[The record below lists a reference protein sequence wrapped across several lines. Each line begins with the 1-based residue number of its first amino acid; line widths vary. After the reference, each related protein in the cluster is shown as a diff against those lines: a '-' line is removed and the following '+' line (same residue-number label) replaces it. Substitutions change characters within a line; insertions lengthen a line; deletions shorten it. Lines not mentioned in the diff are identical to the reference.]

1 MVGNIFIQGLPHDS
15 DKPECLVVII
25 DFVFSYP
32 LEQHTEI
39 ESFPGNT
46 DITAES
52 KCGGVAV
59 ADLDPVVGIQIPVM
73 IRICIQEVAQF
84 RSLISG
90 EIVRIFI
97 DQRLYIVQIG
107 LIADNTVHRHDI

>member
-46 DITAES
+46 DITA
-52 KCGGVAV
+52 VT
-59 ADLDPVVGIQIPVM
+59 DLDPVVGIQIPVM

>member
-46 DITAES
+46 DITAEVEE
-52 KCGGVAV
+52 KIRAALAEDGVELSVEDTQAQLD
-59 ADLDPVVGIQIPVM
+59 AEDAELERLDGMGDLLDDEGFDDFLGSD
-73 IRICIQEVAQF
+73 E
-84 RSLISG
+84 
-90 EIVRIFI
+90 
-97 DQRLYIVQIG
+97 
-107 LIADNTVHRHDI
+107 

>member
-52 KCGGVAV
+52 K
-59 ADLDPVVGIQIPVM
+59 
-73 IRICIQEVAQF
+73 
-84 RSLISG
+84 
-90 EIVRIFI
+90 
-97 DQRLYIVQIG
+97 
-107 LIADNTVHRHDI
+107 